1 MHYIIVIIDRDS
13 NARSTTLEASMHY
26 IIVIIDR
33 DSNARS
39 TTLEASMHYI
49 IVIIDALIV
58 VNLLF
63 NVKFDN

>member
-1 MHYIIVIIDRDS
+1 
-13 NARSTTLEASMHY
+13 MHY

-58 VNLLF
+58 VNLFF